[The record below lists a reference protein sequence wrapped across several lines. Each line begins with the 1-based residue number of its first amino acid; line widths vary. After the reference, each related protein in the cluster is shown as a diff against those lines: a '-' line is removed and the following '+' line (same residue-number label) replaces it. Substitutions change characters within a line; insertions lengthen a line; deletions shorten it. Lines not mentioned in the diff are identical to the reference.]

1 MSKEVQRDRNVPTE
15 DVLKERGLV
24 SHSDYSVNIPQ
35 ATTTVTGIVHADM
48 VEVTLNFGVQ
58 FVQFRNLYSRSDKI
72 LAGLDAFRH

>member
-35 ATTTVTGIVHADM
+35 TTTAVK
-48 VEVTLNFGVQ
+48 E
-58 FVQFRNLYSRSDKI
+58 
-72 LAGLDAFRH
+72 